1 MIFINF
7 KGLEIPP
14 CPPQVVVVLAVA
26 QAAPQDDGSYKHD
39 SAGDK
44 AQPYKHDTA
53 GNKKLGGVT
62 QIILRQ
68 WV

>member
-53 GNKKLGGVT
+53 GNK
-62 QIILRQ
+62 
-68 WV
+68 